1 MLDVHPLIWVGAGG
15 ALGGVLRVWLTAV
28 VTARWGA
35 VFPWGTLAV
44 NLSGALLL
52 GLLAGAWGLDVL
64 LQQGPTASWWLLA
77 VGVLG
82 SYTTVS
88 SFSLQTLTLLRS
100 AEPWR
105 GYLNIAGSLLGC
117 LLAVSLGLIIGR
129 LVAGGSL

>member
-1 MLDVHPLIWVGAGG
+1 MVDGQALMLVGAGG
-15 ALGGVLRVWLTAV
+15 ALGGALRVGLTAV

-35 VFPWGTLAV
+35 RFPWGTLVV

-52 GLLAGAWGLDVL
+52 GLLAGAWGLDL
-64 LQQGPTASWWLLA
+64 LLLQGPTASWWLLA

-88 SFSLQTLTLLRS
+88 SFSLQSVTLLRS

-105 GYLNIAGSLLGC
+105 GYLNIGASLFGC
-117 LLAVSLGLIIGR
+117 LLAVSLGLIVGR

>member
-1 MLDVHPLIWVGAGG
+1 MLVGAGG
-15 ALGGVLRVWLTAV
+15 AVGGVLRVGLTAL

-35 VFPWGTLAV
+35 TFPWGTLAV

-52 GLLAGAWGLDVL
+52 GTLAGAWGLDVL
-64 LQQGPTASWWLLA
+64 LLQGPTASWWLLA

-88 SFSLQTLTLLRS
+88 SFSMQSLTLLRS

-105 GYLNIAGSLLGC
+105 GYVNIAASLFGC
-117 LLAVSLGLIIGR
+117 LLAVSLGLIVGR
-129 LVAGGSL
+129 LAAGGAL

>member
-1 MLDVHPLIWVGAGG
+1 MDVFALMLVAIGG
-15 ALGGVLRVWLTAV
+15 ALGGVLRVGLTAL

-35 VFPWGTLAV
+35 LFPWGTLVV
-44 NLSGALLL
+44 NLSGALLI
-52 GLLAGAWGLDVL
+52 GLLAGAWGLDL
-64 LQQGPTASWWLLA
+64 LLLEGPTATWWLLA

-88 SFSLQTLTLLRS
+88 SFSLQSVALLRS

-105 GYLNIAGSLLGC
+105 GYLNIAASLLGC
-117 LLAVSLGLIIGR
+117 LLAVSLGLIVGR